1 MTCLS
6 EMMDRRRG
14 RRRRR
19 AGNGAR
25 KGDETHAWRSPMLEL
40 VVAQR
45 RREEFERAAEMRLIK
60 DAQDRQRLSAT
71 QALRQRVGWSL
82 VRTGSRMIANDDHAE
97 AA

>member
-1 MTCLS
+1 M
-6 EMMDRRRG
+6 EPGKVMKPMH
-14 RRRRR
+14 
-19 AGNGAR
+19 GAV
-25 KGDETHAWRSPMLEL
+25 PMLEL

-60 DAQDRQRLSAT
+60 DAQERLLMSAT
-71 QALRQRVGWSL
+71 QALRPRVGLSL

>member
-1 MTCLS
+1 M
-6 EMMDRRRG
+6 EPGKVMKPMH
-14 RRRRR
+14 
-19 AGNGAR
+19 GAV
-25 KGDETHAWRSPMLEL
+25 PMLEL

-60 DAQDRQRLSAT
+60 DARERQRLSAT
-71 QALRQRVGWSL
+71 QALRQRVGLSL

>member
-1 MTCLS
+1 M
-6 EMMDRRRG
+6 EPGKVMKPMH
-14 RRRRR
+14 
-19 AGNGAR
+19 GAV
-25 KGDETHAWRSPMLEL
+25 PMLEL

-60 DAQDRQRLSAT
+60 DAQ
-71 QALRQRVGWSL
+71 ALRQRVGLSL